1 MLQCLTHLMQ
11 VSYFR
16 RYFPKPGTKENRIYV
31 KNLDKGSC
39 HLESYYRSM
48 SLSNILGKIY
58 ERTILHQAANV
69 LEESNFFK
77 GKTQYAFQK
86 NKRCL
91 TGSVLC
97 SVPNKCK
104 RGLQVANVTLKF
116 SLICRMLLMQCGG
129 MGHYI
134 RSTKQV

>member
-1 MLQCLTHLMQ
+1 MQ
-11 VSYFR
+11 ASYFR
-16 RYFPKPGTKENRIYV
+16 RYFPKSGTKENSIYL
-31 KNLDKGSC
+31 KNLVKGSC
-39 HLESYYRSM
+39 HVDNYYRSM

-58 ERTILHQAANV
+58 ERIILHQVANV

-91 TGSVLC
+91 RGSVLC

-104 RGLQVANVTLKF
+104 TGLQVANVTLKF
-116 SLICRMLLMQCGG
+116 SLIYRVLLMQCGG

-134 RSTKQV
+134 RSTRQV